1 LLKQCCQNMRMSLR
15 AEHLCFAYTA
25 EQPILNNL
33 SFELQAGELHF
44 IVGAN
49 GSGKSTLLQCLAQL
63 LPIAANAVISDS
75 RVAYLP
81 QTIAPCQDF
90 SVQQVVELGAQLSE
104 NCDIKELMRQLKI
117 DHLAKRTLS
126 QLSGGERQR
135 VLVAAVLAEQPKF
148 LLLDEPSSS
157 LDIHHQVELF
167 RLLKTFCAKGVGIAV
182 VCHDWNISSR
192 YADRISLVHNST
204 IMKCGK
210 PQEVITSEN
219 LQQLF
224 GSSVVVTHLQQTP
237 VVMPAHE

>member
-1 LLKQCCQNMRMSLR
+1 MRMSLR

-63 LPIAANAVISDS
+63 LPVAPDTVFSES

-90 SVQQVVELGAQLSE
+90 SVLQVIELGAQLAE
-104 NCDIKELMRQLKI
+104 GCDIKELMGQLKI

-135 VLVAAVLAEQPKF
+135 ALVAAVLAEQPKF

-167 RLLKTFCAKGVGIAV
+167 RLLKTFCNKGVGIAV
-182 VCHDWNISSR
+182 VCHDWNIASR
-192 YADRISLVHNST
+192 YADRISLVHDNA
-204 IMKCGK
+204 IIKCGN
-210 PQEVITSEN
+210 PHEVITSEN
-219 LQQLF
+219 LQHLF
-224 GSSVVVTHLQQTP
+224 GRSVVVTHSQQTP

>member
-1 LLKQCCQNMRMSLR
+1 
-15 AEHLCFAYTA
+15 
-25 EQPILNNL
+25 
-33 SFELQAGELHF
+33 
-44 IVGAN
+44 
-49 GSGKSTLLQCLAQL
+49 L
-63 LPIAANAVISDS
+63 LPVAANTVFSES

-90 SVQQVVELGAQLSE
+90 SVLQVIELGAQLAE
-104 NCDIKELMRQLKI
+104 GCDIKGLMGQLKI
-117 DHLAKRTLS
+117 DHLAQRTLS

-167 RLLKTFCAKGVGIAV
+167 RLLKTFCSKGVGIAV
-182 VCHDWNISSR
+182 VCHDWNIASR

-204 IMKCGK
+204 IIKCGK

-224 GSSVVVTHLQQTP
+224 GSSVVVTRLQQTP

>member
-1 LLKQCCQNMRMSLR
+1 MRMSLR

-63 LPIAANAVISDS
+63 LPVAPDTVFSES

-81 QTIAPCQDF
+81 QTITPCQDF
-90 SVQQVVELGAQLSE
+90 SVLQVIELGAQLAE
-104 NCDIKELMRQLKI
+104 GCDIKELMSQLKI
-117 DHLAKRTLS
+117 AHLAKRTLS

-167 RLLKTFCAKGVGIAV
+167 RLLKTFCDKGVGIAV
-182 VCHDWNISSR
+182 VCHDWNIASR
-192 YADRISLVHNST
+192 YADRISLVHDNT
-204 IMKCGK
+204 IIKCGK
-210 PQEVITSEN
+210 PHEVITSEN

-224 GSSVVVTHLQQTP
+224 GRSVVVTHLQQTP

>member
-1 LLKQCCQNMRMSLR
+1 MRMSLR
-15 AEHLCFAYTA
+15 AEHLCFAYAA

-33 SFELQAGELHF
+33 SFELRAGELHF

-63 LPIAANAVISDS
+63 LPVAANAVISDS
-75 RVAYLP
+75 RAAYLP

-90 SVQQVVELGAQLSE
+90 SVQQVVELGAQLAE
-104 NCDIKELMRQLKI
+104 NCDINELMLQLKI
-117 DHLAKRTLS
+117 YHLAKRTLS

-167 RLLKTFCAKGVGIAV
+167 RLLKTFCDKGVGIAV
-182 VCHDWNISSR
+182 VCHDWNIASR
-192 YADRISLVHNST
+192 YADRISLVHDNT
-204 IMKCGK
+204 IIKCGN
-210 PQEVITSEN
+210 PHEVITSEN

-224 GSSVVVTHLQQTP
+224 GRSVVVTHLQQTP

>member
-1 LLKQCCQNMRMSLR
+1 MSLR

-63 LPIAANAVISDS
+63 LPVAPDTVFSES

-81 QTIAPCQDF
+81 QTITPCQDF
-90 SVQQVVELGAQLSE
+90 SVLQVIELGAQLAE
-104 NCDIKELMRQLKI
+104 GCDIKELMSQLKI
-117 DHLAKRTLS
+117 AHLAKRTLS

-167 RLLKTFCAKGVGIAV
+167 RLLKTFCDKGVGIVV
-182 VCHDWNISSR
+182 VCHDWNIASR
-192 YADRISLVHNST
+192 YADRISLVHDNT
-204 IMKCGK
+204 IIKCGK
-210 PQEVITSEN
+210 PHEVITSEN

-224 GSSVVVTHLQQTP
+224 GRSVVVTHLQQTP